1 MLRDGL
7 DGRDAPDDV
16 RHVAARRIGAG
27 TMTGR
32 NDPSEKDL

>member
-7 DGRDAPDDV
+7 DGRDV
-16 RHVAARRIGAG
+16 RNLAARRIGAG

-32 NDPSEKDL
+32 NDLSEKDL